1 MEISALDVDAVERT
15 ATFERLWRAG
25 GLRCWYNNFSDLLT
39 DERANRFA
47 YDFWRDR
54 VRARI
59 ADPSLHE
66 ALAPMEPPHPFG
78 TKRPSLEQNYYE
90 IFAQGN
96 RSEEHTSELQS
107 LMRISYA
114 VFCLKKKNNS
124 INLKHLNTQSK
135 HS

>member
-1 MEISALDVDAVERT
+1 MPMLQQPLSLEQQAQEKAAYRAICAKRQTSNGGFDADRMEISALDVDAVERT

-25 GLRCWYNNFSDLLT
+25 GLRFWYNNFSDLLT

-59 ADPSLHE
+59 ADPSL
-66 ALAPMEPPHPFG
+66 
-78 TKRPSLEQNYYE
+78 
-90 IFAQGN
+90 

-114 VFCLKKKNNS
+114 VVCLTKKPN
-124 INLKHLNTQSK
+124 H
-135 HS
+135 

>member
-15 ATFERLWRAG
+15 ATVERLWRAG
-25 GLRCWYNNFSDLLT
+25 GLRFWYNNFSDLLT

-66 ALAPMEPPHPFG
+66 ALAPLEPPHPFG
-78 TKRPSLEQNYYE
+78 TKRTSLEQHAIGSASCRERVGQY
-90 IFAQGN
+90 
-96 RSEEHTSELQS
+96 
-107 LMRISYA
+107 
-114 VFCLKKKNNS
+114 V
-124 INLKHLNTQSK
+124 
-135 HS
+135 

>member
-25 GLRCWYNNFSDLLT
+25 GLRFWYNNFSDLLT

-59 ADPSLHE
+59 ADPDRKSVVSGKSVSVRVDL
-66 ALAPMEPPHPFG
+66 G
-78 TKRPSLEQNYYE
+78 GRRIIKKTKKNKQNQEQNK
-90 IFAQGN
+90 
-96 RSEEHTSELQS
+96 HT
-107 LMRISYA
+107 
-114 VFCLKKKNNS
+114 
-124 INLKHLNTQSK
+124 T
-135 HS
+135 